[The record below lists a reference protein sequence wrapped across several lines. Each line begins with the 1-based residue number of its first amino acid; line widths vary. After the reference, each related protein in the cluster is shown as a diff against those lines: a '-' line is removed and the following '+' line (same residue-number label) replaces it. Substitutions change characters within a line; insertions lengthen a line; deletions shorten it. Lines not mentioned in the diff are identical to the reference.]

1 MHRAGED
8 FELSVPDAQPGDTYS
23 FLFDDGRLRPDPV
36 SRSQP
41 YGVHGPSQVVY
52 PDAFVWSD
60 QDWKGIALSD
70 YILYELH
77 VGTFTP
83 EGTFASAIS
92 KLSHLQDLGITAIE
106 LMPVGEFPGTRNWGY
121 DQVDLYAPHSAY
133 GGSDGLKSSGG
144 RLPSSRH
151 RRGPGCYLQP
161 RWSRRQ
167 LPRGIWALFHRS
179 IPHAVGPRHEF
190 RWARQRWRSPLRHRE
205 RALLAHRVSHRR
217 ASIGRHPR
225 DLRLQRAPYSV

>member
-1 MHRAGED
+1 MQRDGED
-8 FELSVPDAQPGDTYS
+8 FELLVPDAQPGDTYS

-41 YGVHGPSQVVY
+41 YGVHGPSQVVD

-60 QDWKGIALSD
+60 QDWKGIALAD

-77 VGTFTP
+77 IGTFTP

-92 KLSHLQDLGITAIE
+92 KLGHLKDLGITAIE
-106 LMPVGEFPGTRNWGY
+106 LMPVGEFPGARNWGY

-133 GGSDGLKSSGG
+133 GGPDGLKSSRG
-144 RLPSSRH
+144 RLPSSGH
-151 RRGPGCYLQP
+151 RRGAGCYLQP

-167 LPRGIWALFHRS
+167 LPRRNSGLIS
-179 IPHAVGPRHEF
+179 PINT
-190 RWARQRWRSPLRHRE
+190 ARP
-205 RALLAHRVSHRR
+205 
-217 ASIGRHPR
+217 G
-225 DLRLQRAPYSV
+225 DAP